1 MATQVG
7 SYKRDWTARRIAD
20 GVLQHVEASLSP
32 GYTGRYSGTFSAQHF
47 VPAAGGFSDINRKLG
62 DNDRE
67 LFVLFEVQA
76 EADAADAVKA
86 RLQVHLH
93 KDPASTVGPD
103 DPFIVEVSRLLGV
116 PVDVEGWRE
125 WRNIVNH
132 LSRNTA
138 PAQVQAFFDSAI
150 APFLE
155 EAVPVRLAPTVKV
168 KTSNRG
174 AAQSAATVTTPTTG
188 LRQGQRWSHD
198 EFASLVSE
206 VREGMGPSEIAALH
220 GRSIGAINSA
230 AYNLLRP
237 DVQPHEVTQAVPV
250 LGRVL
255 AREPHYD
262 WVGTQ
267 RDNKNGASHP
277 LPARPATAATPSTA
291 PATAGTTVDNRVFL
305 ASKISGYAK
314 AKMVRH
320 SIRTKLRA
328 FEFEVYVAE
337 ADLIGGFQQSHIDR
351 MIETSAHFVAVIWDS
366 VGPATLAEI
375 ELAMRAAR
383 QGGQPLLHIFLSIHP
398 DHVAARDAP
407 TQAFLD
413 EMDRQR
419 LYAHFFTGDKELID
433 AVTNLFVDLSL
444 D

>member
-7 SYKRDWTARRIAD
+7 SYKKDWTAHRIGE
-20 GVLQHVEASLSP
+20 GVLRHVEESLSP
-32 GYTGRYSGTFSAQHF
+32 GYAGRYAGTFSAQHF
-47 VPAAGGFSDINRKLG
+47 VPATGGFSRINGELG
-62 DNDRE
+62 DNSRE

-76 EADAADAVKA
+76 EADAGDGVKA

-93 KDPASTVGPD
+93 KDPASSVRED

-116 PVDVEGWRE
+116 PVDIEGWRE
-125 WRNIVNH
+125 WRSIVSQVN
-132 LSRNTA
+132 RKTE
-138 PAQVQAFFDSAI
+138 PAQVEAFFDSAI

-155 EAVPVRLAPTVKV
+155 ETVPIRLAPTAKV
-168 KTSNRG
+168 KSPSAG
-174 AAQSAATVTTPTTG
+174 AAPAAATRTTPTTG
-188 LRQGQRWSHD
+188 SRQGQRWSHD
-198 EFASLVSE
+198 EFDALVSE
-206 VREGMGPSEIAALH
+206 VRQGKTSSEIAALH
-220 GRSIGAINSA
+220 GRSVGAINSA
-230 AYNLLRP
+230 AFNLLRP
-237 DVQPHEVTQAVPV
+237 DLQPDELTRAVPA
-250 LGRVL
+250 L
-255 AREPHYD
+255 AQALSSEPQYD
-262 WVGTQ
+262 WIGTQ
-267 RDNKNGASHP
+267 RHNKNGAA
-277 LPARPATAATPSTA
+277 PAAQVRPAAVATTATGA
-291 PATAGTTVDNRVFL
+291 AGQTVANRVFL
-305 ASKISGYAK
+305 ASKIAGYAK

-320 SIRTKLRA
+320 SIRTKLGA

-337 ADLIGGFQQSHIDR
+337 ADMIGGFQQSHIDR

-383 QGGQPLLHIFLSIHP
+383 QGGHPLLHIFLSTHP

-407 TQAFLD
+407 TKAFLD

-433 AVTNLFVDLSL
+433 AVTNLFIDLSL

>member
-7 SYKRDWTARRIAD
+7 SYKKDWTARRIGE
-20 GVLQHVEASLSP
+20 GVLRHVEASLSP
-32 GYTGRYSGTFSAQHF
+32 GYGGRYAGTFSPQHF
-47 VPAAGGFSDINRKLG
+47 VPATGGFSTINSELG

-76 EADAADAVKA
+76 EADAGDGVKA

-93 KDPASTVGPD
+93 KDPASNVGAD
-103 DPFIVEVSRLLGV
+103 DPFIVEISRLLNV
-116 PVDVEGWRE
+116 PVDVDGWRE
-125 WRNIVNH
+125 WRCIVNH
-132 LSRNTA
+132 PNRNTE
-138 PAQVQAFFDSAI
+138 PARVHEFFDSAI

-155 EAVPVRLAPTVKV
+155 ETAPVRLAPAAKV
-168 KTSNRG
+168 KTSTVG
-174 AAQSAATVTTPTTG
+174 ASRAGVTRTTPTTG
-188 LRQGQRWSHD
+188 SRQGQRWSHD
-198 EFASLVSE
+198 EFTSLVSE
-206 VREGMGPSEIAALH
+206 VREGMGPTEIASLH
-220 GRSIGAINSA
+220 GRSVGAINSA
-230 AYNLLRP
+230 AFNLLRP
-237 DVQPHEVTQAVPV
+237 DLQPDELTRAVPA
-250 LGRVL
+250 LARVL
-255 AREPHYD
+255 AHEPQYD
-262 WVGTQ
+262 WAGTQ
-267 RDNKNGASHP
+267 FDNKNGGSHRAQAP
-277 LPARPATAATPSTA
+277 QA
-291 PATAGTTVDNRVFL
+291 PAPALGTSAVAAAETVPNRVFL
-305 ASKISGYAK
+305 ASKIAGYAK

-337 ADLIGGFQQSHIDR
+337 ADMIGGFQQSHIDR
-351 MIETSAHFVAVIWDS
+351 MIETSGHVVAVIWDS

-383 QGGQPLLHIFLSIHP
+383 QGGHPLLHIFLSTHA

-407 TQAFLD
+407 TKAFLD